1 MLFTK
6 KENVLLKKKLK
17 FFKKWFWKNIKKRY
31 KTEKII
37 RLRRRVWFKI
47 IQMHI
52 SIMLNLTMTLVL
64 IILMNFDSI

>member
-64 IILMNFDSI
+64 IILMNFD